1 MILTREYSMIAR
13 KVYLVVDNLIL
24 TMFYPIK
31 IDIIPFKGLFNNDMT
46 VRKNLL

>member
-13 KVYLVVDNLIL
+13 RVYQVVDNLIL

-31 IDIIPFKGLFNNDMT
+31 MDIIPFKGLFDNDMT